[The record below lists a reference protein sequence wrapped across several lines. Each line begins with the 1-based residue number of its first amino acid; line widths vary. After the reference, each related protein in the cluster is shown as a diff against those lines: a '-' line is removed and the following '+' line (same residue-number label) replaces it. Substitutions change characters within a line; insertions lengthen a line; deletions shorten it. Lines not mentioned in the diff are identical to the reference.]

1 MLEVV
6 GNVNAVPEHIGAICV
21 KVGVAPE
28 FTLTVIVVVFAHSP
42 EVGIKVYVLVDIKV
56 KAGDQVPVIPLFDV
70 VGKVNVF
77 PEQTGPTCVKV
88 GVTFGLTTIVNV
100 TGLAHGYKVLF
111 EVNV

>member
-56 KAGDQVPVIPLFDV
+56 KAGDQVPVIPFIEV
-70 VGKVNVF
+70 VGKGDSDRRD
-77 PEQTGPTCVKV
+77 EQTGATCAKV
-88 GVTFGLTTIVNV
+88 GVIF
-100 TGLAHGYKVLF
+100 
-111 EVNV
+111 